1 MDQLDSRR
9 KLDEAFASLE
19 DSIFPGIAAMLDSL
33 IEAAALCR
41 PGVNAEVHAVD
52 LDTIAL
58 QLETLTRQVEALA
71 PIPTRKTAYPDAR
84 DASISA

>member
-19 DSIFPGIAAMLDSL
+19 ESIFPGIAAMLDSL
-33 IEAAALCR
+33 IEAASLCR
-41 PGVNAEVHAVD
+41 PGIDAEVHAVD

-71 PIPTRKTAYPDAR
+71 PIRTSESDYRDAR
-84 DASISA
+84 DANISA

>member
-1 MDQLDSRR
+1 MDQGEARR
-9 KLDEAFASLE
+9 KLEEAFASLE
-19 DSIFPGIAAMLDSL
+19 ESIFPGIAAMLDSL

-41 PGVNAEVHAVD
+41 PGLGAQVQAVD

-58 QLETLTRQVEALA
+58 QLETITRQVEALA
-71 PIPTRKTAYPDAR
+71 PIPTAYRETR

>member
-1 MDQLDSRR
+1 MDQGETRR
-9 KLDEAFASLE
+9 KLEEAFASLE
-19 DSIFPGIAAMLDSL
+19 ESIFPGIAAMLDSL

-41 PGVNAEVHAVD
+41 PGQEAEVHAAD

-71 PIPTRKTAYPDAR
+71 PIPAAYLEAR